1 MHYTLEVTFALS
13 LYTIFAY
20 KAATNPEKYHCFSR
34 FPGVY
39 KEVDAKA
46 KVNYSLNN
54 LLSSHECFSHC
65 GFVDNI
71 T

>member
-1 MHYTLEVTFALS
+1 MYYTLEVTFALS

-34 FPGVY
+34 FPGMY

-46 KVNYSLNN
+46 KKYMDQAN
-54 LLSSHECFSHC
+54 L
-65 GFVDNI
+65 D
-71 T
+71 